1 MVGCGSA
8 TTNASAIVDRLAS
21 GAAPCE
27 DRIAV
32 SLLPVRLEDLIHAR
46 TVESVRIDFKASWN
60 EVIRVA
66 TVQTIAAF
74 ANDFQGLNGGYVVL
88 GIEDSQ
94 GQPVLPPRGL
104 DGFDLERVQKEI
116 RGACERIVPG
126 YQPIIVPEVF
136 QGKQIIVL
144 YAPMGDAR
152 PYQAPDAIGKGA
164 TPAYYVR
171 IGPET
176 HVAKGSVL
184 TQLHQLTAR
193 VPFDERRRSDIPL
206 SSVSPRLL
214 ARYLQDVGSD
224 LAADPDTIDVRDVLR
239 RLRLSGGLNGTE
251 GPRNAALLFFT
262 ESPDDI
268 FPGCRIELAQFR
280 DDAGG
285 DLIETRSFRGPIQ
298 QQITQTIEFL
308 FSLFGEIVRKGHDD
322 VQADRFVAYPGKALR
337 EALVNAVYHRGYEGT
352 GLAIRVALYPDRVEV
367 TSYPGPVPGLEAEHL
382 LAGARPPQVPARN
395 PLVGEMLR
403 ALRLAEPWHTG
414 IPKIHRAM
422 QENGSPAA
430 RFDFDAGRTYFRV
443 TLPAHPGYVVL
454 HALREA
460 AAFWH
465 TGEHQRAIAVLQEAS
480 ARVPEAGSVAAQEIA
495 YLADSG
501 DLPAAR
507 KVFARLEQT
516 EGARDRHLAYMAL
529 ARAYLDV
536 DQRDDAAAL
545 LLNAPR
551 PPETRSQVELAIL
564 HRRSRDLESAH
575 RQFSSI
581 GSRIQTDPRALHEWA
596 QTKIALARNI
606 PIADDVAPAARQ
618 QLLRESLDML
628 ARVTELTHDQPVRA
642 AGAWFDIAKVREL
655 LQEPRASIEDAVARA
670 VDLHPGDPKFHEW
683 WQQRASKPK

>member
-1 MVGCGSA
+1 M
-8 TTNASAIVDRLAS
+8 
-21 GAAPCE
+21 
-27 DRIAV
+27 
-32 SLLPVRLEDLIHAR
+32 
-46 TVESVRIDFKASWN
+46 ESVRIDFKATWN
-60 EVIRVA
+60 EVIRAA
-66 TVQTIAAF
+66 TIQTIAAF

-88 GIEDSQ
+88 GIEDDQ

-104 DGFDLERVQKEI
+104 DGLDLEIVQKEI
-116 RGACERIVPG
+116 RGSCERISPD
-126 YQPIIVPEVF
+126 YQPIILPQIFE
-136 QGKQIIVL
+136 GRQIIVI

-152 PYQAPDAIGKGA
+152 PYQAPSSMAKGA
-164 TPAYYVR
+164 PFAYYVR

-176 HVAKGSVL
+176 RVAKDAVL

-193 VPFDERRRSDIPL
+193 VPFDERRRADVPL

-239 RLRLSGGLNGTE
+239 RLRLSGGVNGHE

-262 ESPDDI
+262 ESPEDL
-268 FPGCRIELAQFR
+268 FPGCRIDLAQFR

-285 DLIETRSFRGPIQ
+285 DLIETRSFRGPIHQ
-298 QQITQTIEFL
+298 QTIQALEFL
-308 FSLFGEIVRKGHDD
+308 GILFGEVVRKGPED
-322 VQADRFVAYPGKALR
+322 VHAERFVAYPGKALR
-337 EALVNAVYHRGYEGT
+337 EALVNAVYHRGYDGA

-382 LAGARPPQVPARN
+382 LPGAHPPQVPARN
-395 PLVGEMLR
+395 PLIGDMLK
-403 ALRLAEPWHTG
+403 ALRLAETWHTG
-414 IPKIHRAM
+414 IPKIHRVM
-422 QENGSPAA
+422 DENGSPAP
-430 RFDFDAGRTYFRV
+430 RFDFDGGRTYFRV

-460 AAFWH
+460 ATLWH
-465 TGEHQRAIAVLQEAS
+465 TGEHPRAIAVLREAS
-480 ARVPEAGSVAAQEIA
+480 HQVPEAGSVAAQEIE

-545 LLNAPR
+545 LSHAPR
-551 PPETRSQVELAIL
+551 PSGVRAGVDLAIL
-564 HRRSRDLESAH
+564 YKRSRDLEGAH

-581 GSRIQTDPRALHEWA
+581 ASQIQSDPRALHEWA
-596 QTKIALARNI
+596 QTKLALARKI
-606 PIADDVAPAARQ
+606 PAADDLGPAARQ
-618 QLLRESLDML
+618 QLLREALDML
-628 ARVTELTHDQPVRA
+628 IRVTELSVDQPVRA
-642 AGAWFDIAKVREL
+642 AWAWFDIAKARAS
-655 LQEPRASIEDAVARA
+655 LQDPEASIEDALNRA
-670 VDLHPGDPKFHEW
+670 LQLNPTEPQFHDW
-683 WQQRASKPK
+683 RRQRAGKPR